1 MPNSGIPPLGAGY
14 MKWSN
19 KSLHRPR
26 TSRGRRNP
34 TSRLPQVRALLFG
47 RELRFHFSSCCQLTA
62 AASLQMPEVFRSA
75 LSDLLPTF
83 PSKLDGGGIFL
94 LRQNS
99 KGSSFTMEE
108 AYSLLGVTDP
118 EFVPIS
124 AL

>member
-1 MPNSGIPPLGAGY
+1 
-14 MKWSN
+14 
-19 KSLHRPR
+19 
-26 TSRGRRNP
+26 
-34 TSRLPQVRALLFG
+34 
-47 RELRFHFSSCCQLTA
+47 
-62 AASLQMPEVFRSA
+62 MPEVFRSA

-124 AL
+124 AP